1 LVFLGEKI
9 PGASMVLGKIHL
21 DQGKILEG
29 VFIILGLPMCLGMLT
44 TKFFPVFS
52 SKLHKVMG
60 KISFLFL
67 LMFIAGALAANYQH
81 FISHIEI
88 ILKISFL
95 TNILVLL
102 TGFLCAKAFALNG
115 QDTRAVVFCDGN
127 TKCSIRF
134 GIGLPILRRYGWNGH
149 HCGLVGSESD

>member
-1 LVFLGEKI
+1 
-9 PGASMVLGKIHL
+9 
-21 DQGKILEG
+21 
-29 VFIILGLPMCLGMLT
+29 MLT

-115 QDTRAVVFCDGN
+115 QDTRAVVFVMGIRN
-127 TKCSIRF
+127 VALGLALVFQFFEGMGGMAIIVAWWGVSQISMELILISILKYIDTRKRV
-134 GIGLPILRRYGWNGH
+134 IA
-149 HCGLVGSESD
+149 